1 MRASFVAQE
10 VSIGL
15 RRNLTLTVAAVVTTA
30 VSLAL
35 LGAGLLVRQQA
46 NLINRLYY
54 GKLQVAIF
62 LSADVSQSQRDGLL
76 QQLQGDPLVRAVKY
90 ESKQQAYENFKRE
103 QANNSSLLNTITPDD
118 LPESYRVQLKDPRQF
133 EVIRDRY
140 AGVPGVDPNNGIQDY
155 RQILDPI
162 FRLLSG
168 VRKVSYVVAL
178 IQVLAAG
185 LLIYNTVRVSAFG
198 RRRETGIM
206 RLVGASSFSIQLPFL
221 VEGAVAGLVG
231 GGIACLVLV
240 LGKVFVVDGIIS
252 KSISSGVLPPLAWS
266 DFEGTMPVLLLLGIA
281 VSGLASFLTLRRFVR
296 V

>member
-15 RRNLTLTVAAVVTTA
+15 RRNLTLTVAAIVTTA

-62 LSADVSQSQRDGLL
+62 LTDDVSQSQIDGLRDKL
-76 QQLQGDPLVRAVKY
+76 GQDPLVKQVAF
-90 ESKQQAYENFKRE
+90 ESKDEAYQKFKRE
-103 QANNSSLLNTITPDD
+103 NSQNSDLLNTITAND
-118 LPESYRVQLKDPRQF
+118 LPESFRVQLKDPKQF
-133 EVIRDRY
+133 DVIRSAYLRE
-140 AGVPGVDPNNGIQDY
+140 PGVFEIQDY
-155 RQILDPI
+155 RAILDPI
-162 FRLLSG
+162 FKLLSG
-168 VRKVSYVVAL
+168 IKRVSYVVAL
-178 IQVLAAG
+178 IQVFASG

-231 GGIACLVLV
+231 GVIACVVLI
-240 LGKVFVVDGIIS
+240 LGKVFVVDGIIA
-252 KSISSGVLPPLAWS
+252 KSISPGVLPPLAWG
-266 DFEGTMPVLLLLGIA
+266 DFEQTMPLLVLLGIL

>member
-15 RRNLTLTVAAVVTTA
+15 RRNLTLTIAAIVTTA

-46 NLINRLYY
+46 NLINHLYY

-62 LSADVSQSQRDGLL
+62 LADDVSQDQRDSLL
-76 QQLQGDPLVRAVKY
+76 KELQSDPLVKNVQY
-90 ESKQQAYENFKRE
+90 ESKDEAYDKFKRE
-103 QANNSSLLNTITPDD
+103 QAANSSLLNTVTAAD
-118 LPESYRVQLKDPRQF
+118 LPESYRVQLKDPKQF
-133 EVIRDRY
+133 EVIRTKY
-140 AGVPGVDPNNGIQDY
+140 ADQPGVDVNNGVQDY
-155 RQILDPI
+155 RRILDPI
-162 FRLLSG
+162 FKLLAG
-168 VRKVSYVVAL
+168 IKRVSYAVAL
-178 IQVLAAG
+178 IQVLASA

-221 VEGAVAGLVG
+221 VEGAIAGLVG
-231 GGIACLVLV
+231 GLIACGVLV
-240 LGKVFVVDGIIS
+240 LGKVFVVDGIIA
-252 KSISSGVLPPLAWS
+252 KSINASVLPPLAWS
-266 DFEGTMPVLLLLGIA
+266 DFEGTMPLLLLLGVI
-281 VSGLASFLTLRRFVR
+281 VSGVASFFTLRRFVR

>member
-15 RRNLTLTVAAVVTTA
+15 RRNLTLTVAAIVTTA

-54 GKLQVAIF
+54 GKLEVAIF
-62 LSADVSQSQRDGLL
+62 LSDNVSESQRDGLR
-76 QQLQGDPLVRAVKY
+76 QQLAADPLVKAVQY
-90 ESKQQAYENFKRE
+90 ESKAQAFENFKRE
-103 QANNSSLLNTITPDD
+103 QQGNSSLLNTITEADR
-118 LPESYRVQLKDPRQF
+118 PESFRVQLKDPRQF
-133 EVIRDRY
+133 DIIKARY
-140 AGVPGVDPNNGIQDY
+140 ADVPGVDPNNGIQDY
-155 RQILDPI
+155 KQILDPI
-162 FRLLSG
+162 FKLLSG
-168 VRKVSYVVAL
+168 VKRVSYVVAL
-178 IQVLAAG
+178 IQVLASG

-231 GGIACLVLV
+231 GVIACVVLA

-252 KSISSGVLPPLAWS
+252 KSINAGVLPPLAWS
-266 DFEGTMPVLLLLGIA
+266 DFEGTMPVLLLLGIL
-281 VSGLASFLTLRRFVR
+281 VSGLASYLTLRRFVR